1 MTASETM
8 DIEEVEVGFVVNLG
22 TLRRVLKGLSING
35 RRWWIA
41 SDPMDSLESHS
52 LTIGHGDPGCVDRL
66 NTLYFKVPV
75 LNDEKPLAGTDRL
88 ILLLDCSVISAEQP
102 GLYMESGR
110 VMEDPLADIECFF
123 VPIRRALIAK
133 LRNE

>member
-1 MTASETM
+1 M
-8 DIEEVEVGFVVNLG
+8 DLGEVELGFVVNLG
-22 TLRRVLKGLSING
+22 TLRDVLKGLSVSG

-52 LTIGHGDPGCVDRL
+52 LTIGHGDPGCFDRL
-66 NTLYFKVPV
+66 NTLYFRVPV
-75 LNDEKPLAGTDRL
+75 LNNKKPWAGTDRL

-102 GLYMESGR
+102 GLYIEAGR
-110 VMEDPLADIECFF
+110 LLEDPLTDLECFF
-123 VPIRRALIAK
+123 QPIRQALIAM

>member
-1 MTASETM
+1 MIM
-8 DIEEVEVGFVVNLG
+8 DLEQVELGFVVNLG
-22 TLRRVLKGLSING
+22 TLRGVLKGLSMNG

-41 SDPMDSLESHS
+41 SDPMDVLDSHS

-75 LNDEKPLAGTDRL
+75 LNDEKPIAGSERL
-88 ILLLDCSVISAEQP
+88 ILLLDSSVISAEQP
-102 GLYMESGR
+102 GLYMEAGQ
-110 VMEDPLADIECFF
+110 VLEDPLADIECFF
-123 VPIRRALIAK
+123 MPIRRALIAM